1 LRRSVKYGLYGLA
14 MAGVLGGTAT
24 WAVAPSSKSV
34 DLKVDGRHQQV
45 STTGKHVADVLAAA
59 GVSVDSHDL
68 VAPDPGSSIADG
80 ATVVVRRGHLLHLMV
95 NGKAS
100 DVWVNADS
108 VDEALTQLGYGR
120 QNLVSVS
127 RSMRLDTLARGAATS
142 LSIASP
148 KRVVIKVDHRS
159 VTTTSAART
168 VADALGNAMVF
179 LAPADRLSAP
189 RASLVRDNQVITV
202 QRVRYATSVVSVPV
216 GFRRITKS
224 DASRYVGQR
233 AVTTTGRRGV
243 KRVSY
248 RLTYLDGKPAS
259 RVLVGSKL
267 ASAPVD
273 QITEVGTRHKPVTP
287 PPAPVVR
294 QPAPAPAP
302 VVRQPAPTPAPT
314 PAPAPSSNGLN
325 WDAVAACES
334 GGNWHINTGNGF
346 YGGLQFDRG
355 TWLSNGGGAYAPRA
369 DLASREQQ
377 IAVATRLYNARGA
390 SPWPVC
396 GQRL

>member
-24 WAVAPSSKSV
+24 WAAAPSSKSV
-34 DLKVDGRHQQV
+34 DLKIDGRHQQV
-45 STTGKHVADVLAAA
+45 STTGKHVSDVLAAA
-59 GVSVDSHDL
+59 GISVDSHDL
-68 VAPDPGSSIADG
+68 VAPDLGSSISDG
-80 ATVVVRRGHLLHLMV
+80 AAVVVRRGHLLHLMV

-108 VDEALTQLGYGR
+108 VDEALTQLGYGS

-127 RSMRLDTLARGAATS
+127 RSMRLDTLARGAATNV
-142 LSIASP
+142 SIASP
-148 KRVVIKVDHRS
+148 KRIVIRVDHRS

-189 RASLVRDNQVITV
+189 RASLVHDNQVITV

-216 GFRRITKS
+216 AFSRLTRS

-233 AVTTTGRRGV
+233 AVTAGKPGA

-248 RLTYLDGKPAS
+248 RLTYLDGKLAS

-267 ASAPVD
+267 VSAPVA
-273 QITEVGTRHKPVTP
+273 QITKVGTRIKPVSP
-287 PPAPVVR
+287 PPAPVIVR
-294 QPAPAPAP
+294 RPTPVP
-302 VVRQPAPTPAPT
+302 VVRQPTPKPTPP
-314 PAPAPSSNGLN
+314 PAPSSNGLN

>member
-1 LRRSVKYGLYGLA
+1 MKYGLYGLA

-34 DLKVDGRHQQV
+34 DLKIDGRHQQV
-45 STTGKHVADVLAAA
+45 STTGKHVSDVLAAA
-59 GVSVDSHDL
+59 GISVDSHDL
-68 VAPDPGSSIADG
+68 VAPDPGSTISDG
-80 ATVVVRRGHLLHLMV
+80 ASVVVRRGHLLHLSV
-95 NGKAS
+95 NGKPS

-108 VDEALTQLGYGR
+108 VDEALTQLGYGS

-189 RASLVRDNQVITV
+189 RASLVRDNQIITV

-216 GFRRITKS
+216 GFRRLTQS
-224 DASRYVGQR
+224 DAGSYVGQR
-233 AVTTTGRRGV
+233 TVATTGRSGT
-243 KRVSY
+243 KRLSY
-248 RLTYLDGKPAS
+248 RLTYLDGKLAS
-259 RVLVGSKL
+259 RVLLGSKL
-267 ASAPVD
+267 VSAPVD
-273 QITEVGTRHKPVTP
+273 QITKVGTRVKPVAP
-287 PPAPVVR
+287 PPA
-294 QPAPAPAP
+294 Q
-302 VVRQPAPTPAPT
+302 VVRQPAPTPTPA

-346 YGGLQFDRG
+346 YGGLQFDYG
-355 TWLSNGGGAYAPRA
+355 TWLSNGGGAYASRA
-369 DLASREQQ
+369 DLATREQQ

>member
-14 MAGVLGGTAT
+14 VTGVLGGTAA
-24 WAVAPSSKSV
+24 WAIAPASKTI
-34 DLKVDGRHQQV
+34 DLRIDGRHQQV
-45 STTGKHVADVLAAA
+45 STTAKSVHDVLAAA

-68 VAPDPGSSIADG
+68 VAPDLGSSIGNG
-80 ATVVVRRGHLLHLMV
+80 ATIVVRRGHLLHLMV

-108 VDEALTQLGYGR
+108 VDEALTQLGY
-120 QNLVSVS
+120 NSETLVSVS
-127 RSMRLDTLARGAATS
+127 RSMRLDTLARGAATNLS
-142 LSIASP
+142 LASP
-148 KRVVIKVDHRS
+148 KRVVIQVDHRT
-159 VTTTSAART
+159 VTVTSAART
-168 VADALGNAMVF
+168 VSDALGNAMVF
-179 LAPADRLSAP
+179 LGPADRLSAP
-189 RASLVRDNQVITV
+189 RASLVRDNQVIKV
-202 QRVRYATSVVSVPV
+202 QRVRYASKVVSVPV
-216 GFRRITKS
+216 GFHRLTQKDS
-224 DASRYVGQR
+224 SSYVGQSK
-233 AVTTTGRRGV
+233 VVSSGRPGV

-248 RLTYLDGKPAS
+248 RLIYLDGKLAG

-267 ASAPVD
+267 VSAPVD
-273 QITEVGTRHKPVTP
+273 RITRVGTRPKPAP
-287 PPAPVVR
+287 APAPVVR

-302 VVRQPAPTPAPT
+302 PPPP
-314 PAPAPSSNGLN
+314 PSSNGLN

-346 YGGLQFDRG
+346 YGGLQFDYG

-369 DLASREQQ
+369 DLATREQQ
-377 IAVATRLYNARGA
+377 IAIATRLYNARGA

>member
-1 LRRSVKYGLYGLA
+1 MKYGLYGLV

-34 DLKVDGRHQQV
+34 DLKIDGRHQQV
-45 STTGKHVADVLAAA
+45 STTGKHVSDVLAAA

-68 VAPDPGSSIADG
+68 VAPDLASSIANG

-108 VDEALTQLGYGR
+108 VDEALTQLGYGS

-127 RSMRLDTLARGAATS
+127 RSTRLDTLAPGAATS

-148 KRVVIKVDHRS
+148 KRIVIKVDHRS
-159 VTTTSAART
+159 VITTSAART

-189 RASLVRDNQVITV
+189 RGSLVRDNQVITV

-216 GFRRITKS
+216 GFGRITQS

-233 AVTTTGRRGV
+233 AVTTTGRQGV

-248 RLTYLDGKPAS
+248 RLTYLDGKLAS
-259 RVLVGSKL
+259 RVLVASKQV
-267 ASAPVD
+267 SAPVD
-273 QITEVGTRHKPVTP
+273 QVTKVGIRQKPVAP
-287 PPAPVVR
+287 QPAPVVR

-302 VVRQPAPTPAPT
+302 APV
-314 PAPAPSSNGLN
+314 PAPAPPSNGLN

-346 YGGLQFDRG
+346 YGGLQFDYG
-355 TWLSNGGGAYAPRA
+355 TWLSNGGGAYASRA
-369 DLASREQQ
+369 DLATREQQ